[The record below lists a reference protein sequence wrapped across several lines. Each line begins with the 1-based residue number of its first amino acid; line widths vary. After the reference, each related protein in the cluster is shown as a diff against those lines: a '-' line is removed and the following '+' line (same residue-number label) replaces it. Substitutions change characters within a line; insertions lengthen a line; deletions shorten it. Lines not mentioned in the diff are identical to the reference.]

1 MDTWR
6 ARGLIRD
13 EGRLRSAL
21 AEHEKR
27 RFDVDTALTVRYR
40 VEDLLETVGLII
52 QDADFWTRLS
62 DIDRPPSSQQ
72 LERLRRLDT
81 LAFAALLEAAG
92 YASPPPPPADEL
104 VDDTVQ
110 ALVVALTSSRDSHI
124 EQIDQVDRARWQLQ
138 TLVMRVRRQISA
150 QQPPEL
156 ASSVL
161 RSSAR
166 SLGRAARWLIPRV
179 VAATAGAI
187 VESHAP
193 GSGLGLLA
201 SRSVER
207 TAEDLGEL
215 AADMVIGDPLPA
227 LAISSRGEPDWTE
240 IDPLS
245 LHLAALSDQLNS
257 LILPADHDVPVA
269 YIREIVSNARR
280 HLNRIEEL
288 VADNN
293 RETMDLAEHIR
304 RLGDVIDL
312 LSRPIFMVGEPPA
325 SVAELAIGIVGGIRT
340 LLRRQAPGPT

>member
-1 MDTWR
+1 MDTR
-6 ARGLIRD
+6 RTRGLIRD

-21 AEHEKR
+21 VEHEKR
-27 RFDVDTALTVRYR
+27 RFDVDTAQAVRYR
-40 VEDLLETVGLII
+40 VEDLLETVGLIV

-62 DIDRPPSSQQ
+62 GIDRPPSSQQ
-72 LERLRRLDT
+72 LERLRQLDT

-110 ALVVALTSSRDSHI
+110 ALMVALMSSTDSHI
-124 EQIDQVDRARWQLQ
+124 EQTAQVDFARWQLQ

-150 QQPPEL
+150 QQTPEL
-156 ASSVL
+156 APSVL

-215 AADMVIGDPLPA
+215 AADMVMGDPLTA
-227 LAISSRGEPDWTE
+227 LAIASPDEPGWTE

-257 LILPADHDVPVA
+257 LILPANHDVPVA
-269 YIREIVSNARR
+269 YVREIISNARR

-293 RETMDLAEHIR
+293 RETMDLAEHVR
-304 RLGDVIDL
+304 RLGDWIDV
-312 LSRPIFMVGEPPA
+312 LSRPIFVVNEPPI
-325 SVAELAIGIVGGIRT
+325 SVAEIAIGVVEGIRT
-340 LLRRQAPGPT
+340 LLRR